1 MKTFLFY
8 CMKIFVLLLLAN
20 RMIQEIVDTR
30 AFISVFPTLMFP
42 IGAILLYFAGVL
54 IVLFGW
60 KKPKL

>member
-1 MKTFLFY
+1 
-8 CMKIFVLLLLAN
+8 MKIFVLLLLAN

-60 KKPKL
+60 KKPKR